1 MNVGKGRARRPD
13 DWPSSHVRARADLS
27 DRLDGMLG
35 LGEASWLATHLDA
48 CPDCRTIADA
58 YASQQL
64 ELRGLR
70 DRTPTPPR
78 DLWARTSAAI
88 ESESRF
94 RDGRAHSSA
103 RRGRRS
109 LAPTA
114 LLAAAL
120 VVAVA
125 AGMLTSSQHPDSGGT
140 TGSSNDVAVA
150 TGSSTNPSPSTLVGA
165 TPIPVIRNMA
175 WVSREDG
182 GTFSI
187 TRTNVDS
194 VCPKASTKPCDVS
207 TTHEDRPVNLDQ
219 NVSTVFGSRDDA
231 RLIVVNDALTAKGST
246 ISVVPLESAAP
257 AATPTPTAT
266 ATASATVRPASIAP
280 RLSPTPTVSPSR
292 TPATSSPTP
301 SAPAS
306 VSPSPTASSSPTAS
320 VAVTS
325 PPVKGGPIEIAHD
338 VVLVGQSA
346 AYSVDGTWFAFTAR
360 PADGSVGPDIFVWKV
375 GDAVAVPVTTDHR
388 SVFGSWSGDVIVGST
403 VIETTTGVGDAAK
416 VDLEPASFL
425 LDPTSATPTALPQT
439 GRAWRPAVDPSGP
452 RAVYWNGTV
461 RATDGPGY
469 APEAGRLV
477 LGDWA
482 IDSSAPS
489 DGPLPTP
496 LTGDQA
502 ASRHE
507 TTIAAGRM
515 DDWDAR
521 WDASGTHVAIWIADH
536 QNPLVGRLSLYAVDP
551 FDGKIDLKTPLL
563 ESTLAT
569 AGYSIAD
576 GQLVWAEPDS
586 KGSVSDK
593 IQLLAWTD
601 EGVGTV
607 VSVTGPVI
615 VFR

>member
-1 MNVGKGRARRPD
+1 
-13 DWPSSHVRARADLS
+13 
-27 DRLDGMLG
+27 
-35 LGEASWLATHLDA
+35 
-48 CPDCRTIADA
+48 
-58 YASQQL
+58 
-64 ELRGLR
+64 
-70 DRTPTPPR
+70 
-78 DLWARTSAAI
+78 
-88 ESESRF
+88 
-94 RDGRAHSSA
+94 
-103 RRGRRS
+103 
-109 LAPTA
+109 
-114 LLAAAL
+114 
-120 VVAVA
+120 VA
-125 AGMLTSSQHPDSGGT
+125 AGWVTPPHHRPGGAT
-140 TGSSNDVAVA
+140 AGSSNDVAIA
-150 TGSSTNPSPSTLVGA
+150 TGSSTNPSPSILVGS
-165 TPIPVIRNMA
+165 TPIPVNRNMA
-175 WVSREDG
+175 YVSETG

-187 TRTNVDS
+187 TRKSVDK
-194 VCPKASTKPCDVS
+194 VCPKASTATCDVNS
-207 TTHEDRPVNLDQ
+207 SGEDRPVKLDQ
-219 NVSTVFGSRDDA
+219 DVSTVIGSRDET
-231 RLIVVNDALTAKGST
+231 RLIVVNDPASANGST
-246 ISVVPLESAAP
+246 VTVIPLESAAP
-257 AATPTPTAT
+257 TPTPTPTAT
-266 ATASATVRPASIAP
+266 ATATASARPASSAP
-280 RLSPTPTVSPSR
+280 GLSPTPTVSPDRS
-292 TPATSSPTP
+292 PATGSPTP
-301 SAPAS
+301 SAPPS
-306 VSPSPTASSSPTAS
+306 VAPTPTPSTSPTASI
-320 VAVTS
+320 AVT
-325 PPVKGGPIEIAHD
+325 PPPEIGGPIQIAHD

-403 VIETTTGVGDAAK
+403 VIERTTGVGDAAK

-425 LDPTSATPTALPQT
+425 LDPTSDAPTALPQT

-489 DGPLPTP
+489 DGPRPTA

-521 WDASGTHVAIWIADH
+521 WDPSGTHVAIWIADH
-536 QNPLVGRLSLYAVDP
+536 QNPLVGRLSLYAVDT

-563 ESTLAT
+563 ESTIAS

-576 GQLVWAEPDS
+576 GQLVWAEPDGKRS
-586 KGSVSDK
+586 TSDK

-615 VFR
+615 VIR